1 MCTQLMLFFNT
12 FKLTFGWR
20 NNLNA
25 FDKKRRVSLRLI
37 GLLLIASLGVA
48 CTSENADVKDKTITD
63 NNKPYRIITS
73 VGMVGD
79 IVSNVAGNNAEVSV
93 IMGAGVDPHL
103 YTPTRDDVA
112 LMLEADAIFYVGL
125 LLEGRMV
132 DALISVGR
140 NKPVYAVTQLID
152 EKNLIEAQGH
162 YDPHVWMDVSAWS
175 SAVDAVALALAEFD
189 PANAKD
195 YQSNA
200 ARYQQNLTALHNYG
214 LKRIETIPT
223 KTNTRPILITSHD
236 AFNYFGKAYGL
247 DVLGIQGIST
257 VSEAGLQRINEL
269 IDLIVTNK
277 VPAVFIESTVS
288 QQNIQALIEGAN
300 ARGHNIKIGGELYSD
315 AMGPES
321 SYEGTYIGMLD
332 HNITIVT
339 QALGGKVPAQGMQGK
354 LNLAVEEQL

>member
-1 MCTQLMLFFNT
+1 MILSNT
-12 FKLTFGWR
+12 LNQITKWPISLHDCVKRCRALIRIIVLLCLAGFGM
-20 NNLNA
+20 
-25 FDKKRRVSLRLI
+25 
-37 GLLLIASLGVA
+37 A
-48 CTSENADVKDKTITD
+48 CTSENEDAKSKTTD
-63 NNKPYRIITS
+63 NKPYRIVTS

-162 YDPHVWMDVSAWS
+162 YDPHVWMDVSVWS
-175 SAVDAVALALAEFD
+175 RAVDAVALALAEFD
-189 PANAKD
+189 PANAAD
-195 YQSNA
+195 YQRNA
-200 ARYQQNLTALHNYG
+200 EHYQQSLSTLHNYG
-214 LKRIETIPT
+214 LKRIETIPA
-223 KTNTRPILITSHD
+223 KTNSKPILITSHD
-236 AFNYFGKAYGL
+236 AFSYFGKAYGL
-247 DVLGIQGIST
+247 EVLGIQGIST
-257 VSEAGLQRINEL
+257 VSEAGLKRINEL

-288 QQNIQALIEGAN
+288 QQNIQALIEGAR
-300 ARGHNIKIGGELYSD
+300 ARGHNIEIGGELYSD
-315 AMGPES
+315 AMGPED

-332 HNITIVT
+332 HNITVVT
-339 QALGGKVPAQGMQGK
+339 QGLGGVAPTHGMQGK
-354 LNLAVEEQL
+354 LSLTEGDHS

>member
-1 MCTQLMLFFNT
+1 MILFNT
-12 FKLTFGWR
+12 FNRMAEWSTNLHACEKKCNALMRIIILLCFTGFG
-20 NNLNA
+20 
-25 FDKKRRVSLRLI
+25 I
-37 GLLLIASLGVA
+37 G
-48 CTSENADVKDKTITD
+48 CTSENEDVKNKTTAD
-63 NNKPYRIITS
+63 NNKPYQIVTS

-79 IVSNVAGNNAEVSV
+79 IVSNVAGNNADVSV
-93 IMGAGVDPHL
+93 IMNAGVDPHL

-162 YDPHVWMDVSAWS
+162 YDPHVWMDVSVWS
-175 SAVDAVALALAEFD
+175 RAVDAVALALAEFD
-189 PANAKD
+189 PVNAED
-195 YQSNA
+195 YQRNA
-200 ARYQQNLTALHNYG
+200 ERYQQNLTALHNYG
-214 LKRIETIPT
+214 LKQIETIPAEANT
-223 KTNTRPILITSHD
+223 KPILITSHD
-236 AFNYFGKAYGL
+236 AFSYFGKAYGL
-247 DVLGIQGIST
+247 EVLGIQGIST

-288 QQNIQALIEGAN
+288 QQNIQALLEGAR

-315 AMGPES
+315 AMGPEN

-332 HNITIVT
+332 HNFTIVT
-339 QALGGKVPAQGMQGK
+339 QGLGGEAPAHGMQGK
-354 LNLAVEEQL
+354 LSLAEGKKL